1 MASIRFQAGKSMVS
15 CALLM
20 ALKQLHAVWE
30 YVQKGM
36 ILRMATSYSNPAF
49 VSATLPDATSDLQ
62 TDGWG

>member
-1 MASIRFQAGKSMVS
+1 MVS